1 MLHKYSYVETFS
13 SVRQRS
19 QRIRAIKLP
28 HSWCISRDLLVLRKF
43 ASDNDWCF
51 CLVFLEEHPFES
63 AVQDTTGLVR
73 VGRSKSY
80 WWYESLQRHATARTD
95 AIHQRQS

>member
-1 MLHKYSYVETFS
+1 
-13 SVRQRS
+13 
-19 QRIRAIKLP
+19 
-28 HSWCISRDLLVLRKF
+28 
-43 ASDNDWCF
+43 
-51 CLVFLEEHPFES
+51 VFLEEHPFES